1 MRDYTLAHVS
11 DAVLLRQLADLVSR
25 DHAATANLLAHM
37 AEVDSRRLYL
47 PRGHSSMFTYCVQEL
62 HLSEDAAY
70 KRIQAARAA
79 RQFTL
84 LFSAVAE
91 GKVHL
96 AAVCMLAPHLTAENV
111 EDLVEA
117 ATHRKKSEIEVLLAR
132 RFPVSGARSGM
143 TATIRAIPQLA
154 PGQAGDVSHN
164 QAERDGGLLFAE
176 PALGSKGEVSASC
189 HTPARDEAADQTER
203 PAGPAEISVP
213 HSQLAP
219 GQPQRSDPAASPS
232 RPEIPASPERYL
244 VRVPIS
250 KKTHDKLRR
259 AQALLSHSVP
269 SGDVAQVLDRA
280 LDALISQLERR
291 KAALVSRPRRA
302 ESRRRSSSERAR
314 FETPSQATPNRTE
327 APRPRHI
334 PAHVRRAV
342 WQRDLGQCTFVSP
355 SDHRCTARRFL
366 EYDHIE
372 PVARGGRATVAGM
385 RLRCR
390 AHNQYEAER
399 IFGAEFMTRKRNAA
413 RLDMDVTR
421 SAERPG
427 AAATRQTR

>member
-1 MRDYTLAHVS
+1 MLHARLHVGSRERCRSPSPARGSRFSGSRCDREPPGTHGGGGLSSAVPSEGTLVDVH
-11 DAVLLRQLADLVSR
+11 LLRPGAASLGRRGVQAHPGGAGGGSLPYCSPPLRKGRFIWQRSACSHPTSR
-25 DHAATANLLAHM
+25 PRTWRTWSKRPRTGR
-37 AEVDSRRLYL
+37 SRRSKYCSRAAFGLGRAVGNDGHDPSHSSTCPGATSTQR
-47 PRGHSSMFTYCVQEL
+47 PRG
-62 HLSEDAAY
+62 
-70 KRIQAARAA
+70 
-79 RQFTL
+79 
-84 LFSAVAE
+84 
-91 GKVHL
+91 
-96 AAVCMLAPHLTAENV
+96 P
-111 EDLVEA
+111 
-117 ATHRKKSEIEVLLAR
+117 
-132 RFPVSGARSGM
+132 
-143 TATIRAIPQLA
+143 
-154 PGQAGDVSHN
+154 
-164 QAERDGGLLFAE
+164 
-176 PALGSKGEVSASC
+176 
-189 HTPARDEAADQTER
+189 
-203 PAGPAEISVP
+203 
-213 HSQLAP
+213 
-219 GQPQRSDPAASPS
+219 PS

>member
-79 RQFTL
+79 RRFTL

-117 ATHRKKSEIEVLLAR
+117 ATHRRKSEIEVLLAR

-143 TATIRAIPQLA
+143 TATIRAIP
-154 PGQAGDVSHN
+154 
-164 QAERDGGLLFAE
+164 R
-176 PALGSKGEVSASC
+176 
-189 HTPARDEAADQTER
+189 
-203 PAGPAEISVP
+203 
-213 HSQLAP
+213 LAP

-355 SDHRCTARRFL
+355 SGHRCTARRFL